1 MNPLRQISNKI
12 IFQSG
17 LEKILKSWKISNLS
31 VVFTNGVYDIVH
43 RGHITLLAEAAAFGD
58 KLILGINSDNSVRTL
73 SKGPDRPINKQDDRA
88 FIMASMMMVDLVV
101 IFDESTPLELI
112 KIIQPDVLVKGG
124 DYSSEQLNQL
134 AKDYIVGS
142 DLQRSAGRKTVVIP
156 IVDGYSTTAL
166 VNKLAHG
173 QN

>member
-1 MNPLRQISNKI
+1 MNPLRQVSDKI
-12 IFQSG
+12 VPLSA
-17 LEKILKSWKISNLS
+17 LKRICATWAEAKLS

-58 KLILGINSDNSVRTL
+58 KLILGINSDSSVRTL
-73 SKGPDRPINKQDDRA
+73 GKGPGRPINKQEDRA
-88 FIMASMMMVDLVV
+88 FVMAAMNMVDLVV
-101 IFDESTPLELI
+101 IFDEQTPYELI
-112 KIIQPDVLVKGG
+112 RILQPDVLVKGG
-124 DYSSEQLNQL
+124 DYSPDQLNSL

-142 DLQRSAGRKTVVIP
+142 DLQRAAGRKTVVIP

-173 QN
+173 QD